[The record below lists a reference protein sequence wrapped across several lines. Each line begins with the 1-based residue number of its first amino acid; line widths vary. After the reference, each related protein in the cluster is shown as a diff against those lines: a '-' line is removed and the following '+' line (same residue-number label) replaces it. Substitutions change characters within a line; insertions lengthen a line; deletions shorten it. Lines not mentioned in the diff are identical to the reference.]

1 MPSSNRP
8 AVALGVVVA
17 VLLLFPGGAGG
28 QTDQRP
34 VTTIS
39 GGEWL
44 EYSKPELVEISN
56 KVLAMPDVPFRAHE
70 EIIRIQSVG
79 MDWDIASMVYE
90 PTDASR
96 IPIGADGKKVGMLM
110 LHGGSGDH
118 RSVDRFAR
126 FLVSKF
132 GYKIVAMSYPGRLYL
147 GDDTH
152 DWPGDTMH
160 PDGSVRTPNWL
171 RGEVITRDQYE
182 LQQDREISRRRRWG
196 TLFLA
201 CAKEGTTFYNRMA
214 AWPVAFEEGGRELLR
229 RLLPE
234 NEYSIY
240 AHGHSTGGPFAMIFS
255 QRVPNIRGIAGMES
269 SPFGAMYG
277 EMTRKEQGI
286 AEPWDADFNCLRIRS
301 WRDTARYYGY
311 ELIQEEG
318 VAALERLAMVMEE
331 VLEDWAK
338 STRSAQFKAENII
351 HFDDPEGLASAA
363 RATARRLKL
372 TEAETKKLVDRYV
385 GYLREL
391 SGAGTKPVPPVLAI
405 ITSNSRDHTISGYQK
420 VYMPAYAAMTPAP
433 RVRIVHFDAGIH
445 GYSAEEEGLP
455 MGVAPVGALLWH
467 QAITGGYYTSA
478 VR

>member
-1 MPSSNRP
+1 VRHNHP
-8 AVALGVVVA
+8 AVARAVVLA
-17 VLLLFPGGAGG
+17 ALLLVPVGAGS
-28 QTDQRP
+28 QTAQRA
-34 VTTIS
+34 VRTIS

-44 EYSKPELVEISN
+44 EYAKPDLIEISN
-56 KVLAMPDVPFRAHE
+56 QVLAMPDVPFRARE
-70 EIIRIQSVG
+70 EVIRIRSVG

-90 PTDASR
+90 PTDAAR
-96 IPIGADGKKVGMLM
+96 IPTGADGKKVGMVM

-147 GDDTH
+147 GNDTH

-171 RGEVITRDQYE
+171 RGEVITRDQYD
-182 LQQDREISRRRRWG
+182 LQQDRELSRRRRWG

-201 CAKEGTTFYNRMA
+201 CAKEGTTFYHRMA
-214 AWPVAFEEGGRELLR
+214 GWPVAFEEGGRELLR

-338 STRSAQFKAENII
+338 STQSAQFKAENII
-351 HFDDPEGLASAA
+351 HFDDPEGLESAA
-363 RATARRLKL
+363 RATARRLQL
-372 TEAETKKLVDRYV
+372 TEAETRTLVERYV

-391 SGAGTKPVPPVLAI
+391 SGPGTKPVPPVLAI

-433 RVRIVHFDAGIH
+433 RVRIVHFDAGVH

-478 VR
+478 ATR